1 MFEKIAALTPG
12 AFYRFQVSPDGKS
25 RFTHLGLGIEDFTG
39 VSRDRIIENE
49 NALFD
54 LIPRSYEA
62 EMQQLIQ
69 ESYQNLSEFCFVF
82 PVIKAS
88 GEKLWLE
95 ARSYPERQQN
105 GVLVW
110 TGFVYDVTRREN
122 ANNELREYSKTA
134 NQILDNILD
143 AIFTTD
149 EDGVILF
156 ANSAAQKLLDFS
168 QEQLLGKNISSIM
181 PTHHQAQH
189 DNYIQRYIK
198 TGDAQ
203 IIGSMLN
210 VEVVDRHHQEI
221 PVELRIC
228 EYFQEGQRRFMGT
241 LRDLRPNI
249 ERQQEL
255 QSLRDSDTMTGMLNR
270 NALLVELGILVD
282 NYPVTQSEKHALICL
297 DIDDFTLINEGF
309 GVDAGDKVLTQV
321 GGRLASLSHV
331 TAARIQEDEFAVLIK
346 NIADKQQLLNQFNQ
360 IKQAVEQVI
369 LLEEERISFSISAGG
384 CIIDSAESNPL
395 EILHNTQ
402 SALGMSKARSRGEL
416 TIYEPKIGNNYR
428 LSAQIDQKL
437 KSPELLSELF
447 LMYQPQ
453 YQAGGQLIGY
463 EALLRWKSGTDM
475 IGPDEFIP
483 IAEHNGTILK
493 IGSWLLDQACDFIE
507 WMSARPDHESVRLS
521 INISPLQF
529 RQAQFVD
536 EILDKLR
543 QRKIDPKCLHLE
555 LTEQLLVDSTED
567 VSAKM
572 AALNMAGITFSLDD
586 FGTGYC
592 SMRYLAE
599 LPLSELKIDKS
610 FIQGL
615 ERTSSNYQ
623 IVEAILL
630 LSYGLGLTVIAEG
643 VETNSELT
651 TLQAMGCVYYQ
662 GYYFSR
668 PQRLEDLENL

>member
-39 VSRDRIIENE
+39 VSRDLIIENE

-88 GEKLWLE
+88 GEELWLE
-95 ARSYPERQQN
+95 ARSYPERQHD
-105 GVLVW
+105 GVVVW
-110 TGFVYDVTRREN
+110 TGFVYDVSRREN
-122 ANNELREYSKTA
+122 ANNELREYSNTA
-134 NQILDNILD
+134 DKILDNILD

-149 EDGVILF
+149 EGGVILF

-181 PTHHQAQH
+181 PAHHQANH
-189 DNYIQRYIK
+189 DSYIQRYIE
-198 TGDAQ
+198 TGSAQ

-210 VEVVDRHHQEI
+210 VEVVDRQHQVI

-255 QSLRDSDTMTGMLNR
+255 QSLRDSDSMTGMLNR
-270 NALLVELGILVD
+270 NALLVELGALVD
-282 NYPVTQSEKHALICL
+282 DYAATQAESHALICL

-331 TAARIQEDEFAVLIK
+331 TAARVQEDEFAVLIK
-346 NIADKQQLLNQFNQ
+346 NISDKRQLLNEFNQ
-360 IKQAVEQVI
+360 IKQTLEQVI
-369 LLEEERISFSISAGG
+369 SFENERISFSISAGG
-384 CIIDSAESNPL
+384 CIVDGPKSNAL

-402 SALGMSKARSRGEL
+402 SALSRSKVRNRGEL
-416 TIYEPKIGNNYR
+416 TIYEPEIGDNYR

-447 LMYQPQ
+447 LMFQPQ

-463 EALLRWKSGTDM
+463 EALLRWKSGTEM
-475 IGPDEFIP
+475 IAPDEFIP

-507 WMSARPDHESVRLS
+507 WMSARADHESVRLS

-529 RQAQFVD
+529 RQTQFVD

-543 QRKIDPKCLHLE
+543 QRDIDPKRLHLE

-586 FGTGYC
+586 FGTGYS
-592 SMRYLAE
+592 SMRYLAQ

-643 VETNSELT
+643 VETSSELT

-662 GYYFSR
+662 GYYFSK
-668 PQRLEDLENL
+668 PQRLEDLEKL